1 MPNAPKALLAAA
13 LLALLGACA
22 SPSMYAPE
30 PPILSGLDVARGP
43 APSLRN
49 AIAVGSVILGP
60 DGGQPWR
67 GNVSAADI
75 QATLARTLAEANLGG
90 TAAGGRFRL
99 DGALLTLQ
107 RPYAGFAMTVT
118 AQIAWRLTDG
128 ATGAVVYD
136 QTLTS
141 LGSASLDDAITN
153 ETRLR
158 IADERAVRANLRM
171 LVEALY
177 ALPEPR
183 QGPRRG

>member
-1 MPNAPKALLAAA
+1 MPQAPKALLAAA

-30 PPILSGLDVARGP
+30 PPTLHGLDVARGP
-43 APSLRN
+43 AAPSLRN
-49 AIAVGSVILGP
+49 AVAAGSVTLGP

-67 GNVSAADI
+67 STVSAADI
-75 QATLARTLAEANLGG
+75 QQTLARTLAEANLGG
-90 TAAGGRFRL
+90 AGGGRFRL
-99 DGALLTLQ
+99 DGVLLTLQ

-118 AQIAWRLTDG
+118 AQIAWRLTDS
-128 ATGAVVYD
+128 ATGAVLLD

-183 QGPRRG
+183 PAARR